1 MNIAQKSI
9 MPLLLTLFLFGC
21 SYDTALDL
29 FEPKEESAFAKEFL
43 EYIRSGDIE
52 TARQHIHEKS
62 LRQDTDD
69 SLRKLTS
76 YFPTGN
82 LVEIKTIGANVFNMP
97 DSWQANLTY
106 QYEFE
111 HEWVVAVVS
120 LYRKN
125 DKLSVLG
132 VTVNR
137 IPESLETTY
146 AFTLGGKSPGHYFF
160 LIFALLIPAFVI
172 SSLIRCV
179 RTPIKKRKWL
189 WIVFILFGIV
199 SFNLNWTTG
208 EYMINP
214 FSIYVFGAAAFS
226 SGPYAPWIIT
236 VSIPLGAI
244 IFRFRRKDSSDIDI
258 IETAHNQTEQ

>member
-9 MPLLLTLFLFGC
+9 MPLLLTLVLFGC

-62 LRQDTDD
+62 ITQDINN

-76 YFPTGN
+76 YFPTGE
-82 LVEIKTIGANVFNMP
+82 LVEIKTIGVNVFNTA

-132 VTVNR
+132 VTVDR
-137 IPESLETTY
+137 IPESLETMY
-146 AFTLGGKSPGHYFF
+146 AFTLGGKSPGHYFI
-160 LIFALLIPAFVI
+160 LVLALLIPAFVI

-189 WIVFILFGIV
+189 WIVFILLGFVDV
-199 SFNLNWTTG
+199 SLNWTTG
-208 EYMINP
+208 EYMTNL
-214 FSIYVFGAAAFS
+214 FSLHLLGAAAFS

-244 IFRFRRKDSSDIDI
+244 IFRFRRKDTSNIDI